1 MQILLYFPPFVPVLL
16 WLSWLII
23 RFAKRMI
30 RIADG
35 FSDDFEGFD
44 HGSCLGLG
52 CTEDDLPCEHSLLRP
67 FLVVTETSIITSDV
81 S

>member
-1 MQILLYFPPFVPVLL
+1 MVSSCRLGLPVGQMEILLYFTPFVPVLL

-44 HGSCLGLG
+44 HGSCLG
-52 CTEDDLPCEHSLLRP
+52 
-67 FLVVTETSIITSDV
+67 
-81 S
+81 